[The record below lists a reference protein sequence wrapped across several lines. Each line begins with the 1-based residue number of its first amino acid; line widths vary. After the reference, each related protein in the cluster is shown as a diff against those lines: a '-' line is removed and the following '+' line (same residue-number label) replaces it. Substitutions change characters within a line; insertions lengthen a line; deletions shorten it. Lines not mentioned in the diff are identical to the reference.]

1 MDVQTVV
8 FVVIAF
14 VLVIWGFTK
23 LIKKQNPSK
32 RKHRAGNQKKDK
44 KK

>member
-14 VLVIWGFTK
+14 VLVVWGFMR
-23 LIKKQNPSK
+23 LINKQNPTK
-32 RKHRAGNQKKDK
+32 RKRRAGNQKKDNK
-44 KK
+44 N

>member
-1 MDVQTVV
+1 MNVETVV

-23 LIKKQNPSK
+23 LINKQNPTK
-32 RKHRAGNQKKDK
+32 RKRRAGNQKKDK
-44 KK
+44 

>member
-23 LIKKQNPSK
+23 LINKQNPTK
-32 RKHRAGNQKKDK
+32 RKRKAGNQKKDK
-44 KK
+44 

>member
-14 VLVIWGFTK
+14 VIVVWSFAK
-23 LIKKQNPSK
+23 LINKQNPP
-32 RKHRAGNQKKDK
+32 RKKHKAGNQKKNK
-44 KK
+44 KR